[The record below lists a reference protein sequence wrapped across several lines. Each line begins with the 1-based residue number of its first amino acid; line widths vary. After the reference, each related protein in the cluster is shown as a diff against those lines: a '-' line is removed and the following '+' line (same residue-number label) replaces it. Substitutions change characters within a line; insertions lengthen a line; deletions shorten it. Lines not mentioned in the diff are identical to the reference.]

1 LEDNKNKF
9 ITILITFL
17 IFAGIAFGFRDYA
30 MRHIM
35 VDFDEPKYIN
45 LALQYTN
52 AIRAGDFSQFRTITF
67 NAEHPFLAKLVYAV
81 ALMPTT
87 PIDRILKKD
96 LDALK
101 PVTVDGRAYVYA
113 ARRSS
118 VIIGAITAGLL
129 ALLNPF
135 AGFLLAIQTSA
146 IHYTSVVYYE
156 ALPALMST
164 CSVLCYLMWRKK
176 YQVHE
181 SPFIRGK
188 VDLWMVAS
196 GIFFGW
202 AVAGKYTY
210 GLAGL
215 AILIDYGLLHVI
227 QWKKWIPAIIRIGLW
242 GALAILF
249 FYYSDPMIWDSPRE
263 RVMLSLHFHYDYSQS
278 DSVTRYGYPWWQPLA
293 WLVKQ
298 DKRYNPAFIFNA
310 DAFILGLSALGLPIA
325 FKKYRV
331 MFIWLVMTLAFLL
344 IWDTKWPQ
352 YIMMLATPLCLSA
365 GLALQEI
372 IKFLWKKIRKK
383 KDGLTEAS
391 F

>member
-1 LEDNKNKF
+1 MKNNNSR
-9 ITILITFL
+9 IIAVLITFF
-17 IFAGIAFGFRDYA
+17 IIGGIAFGFREYA
-30 MRHIM
+30 KRHIM

-45 LALQYTN
+45 LALRYTN
-52 AIRAGDFSQFRTITF
+52 AMRAGDYSQFRTITF
-67 NAEHPFLAKLVYAV
+67 NSEHPFLAKLVYAT
-81 ALMPTT
+81 ALLPTT
-87 PIDRILKKD
+87 PIDQIRKKD

-113 ARRSS
+113 ARSSS

-135 AGFLLAIQTSA
+135 AGLLLAIQTSA

-164 CSVLCYLMWRKK
+164 CAVLCYMMWRKK
-176 YQVHE
+176 YE
-181 SPFIRGK
+181 ADKAPILRGK
-188 VDLWMVAS
+188 VDLWLLAS
-196 GIFFGW
+196 AVCFGW
-202 AVAGKYTY
+202 AVASKYTY
-210 GLAGL
+210 GLAGI
-215 AILIDYGLLHVI
+215 AIGIDYALLHI
-227 QWKKWIPAIIRIGLW
+227 KHWRKWIPAIIRIGFW
-242 GALAILF
+242 GALAVVV

-263 RVMLSLHFHYDYSQS
+263 RIMLSLHFHYDYSQS

-298 DKRYNPAFIFNA
+298 HWRYDPAFLFNG
-310 DAFILGLSALGLPIA
+310 DAFILGLSALGLPLT

-331 MFIWLVMTLAFLL
+331 MAIWLVMTLAFLL

-352 YIMMLATPLCLSA
+352 YIMMLVTPLCLSA

-372 IKFLWKKIRKK
+372 VNFIKRRLFKKP
-383 KDGLTEAS
+383 DGVSEAA
-391 F
+391 

>member
-1 LEDNKNKF
+1 V
-9 ITILITFL
+9 
-17 IFAGIAFGFRDYA
+17 GIAFGFRDYA

-52 AIRAGDFSQFRTITF
+52 AIRASDYSQFRTITY

-81 ALMPTT
+81 ALLPTT

-101 PVTVDGRAYVYA
+101 PVTYDGRAYVYA

-129 ALLNPF
+129 ALLSPF
-135 AGFLLAIQTSA
+135 AGLLLAIQTSA

-176 YQVHE
+176 YKAE
-181 SPFIRGK
+181 KSPLFRGK
-188 VDLWMVAS
+188 VDLWMLAS
-196 GIFFGW
+196 AIFFGW

-210 GLAGL
+210 GLVGI
-215 AILIDYGLLHVI
+215 AILIDYGLMHV
-227 QWKKWIPAIIRIGLW
+227 KHRKNWIPAIIRIGIW
-242 GALAILF
+242 GALAVVV
-249 FYYSDPMIWDSPRE
+249 FYYSDPMIWDNPRE
-263 RVMLSLHFHYDYSQS
+263 RIMLSLHFHYNYSQS
-278 DSVTRYGYPWWQPLA
+278 DAVTKYGYPWWQPLA

-298 DKRYNPAFIFNA
+298 HWRYDPAFLFNA
-310 DAFILGLSALGLPIA
+310 DAFILGLSALGIPLT

-331 MFIWLVMTLAFLL
+331 IAIWLVMTLAFLL

-352 YIMMLATPLCLSA
+352 YILMLVTPLCLSA
-365 GLALQEI
+365 GIALQEI
-372 IKFLWKKIRKK
+372 MRFTWQKIRKK
-383 KDGLTEAS
+383 TNRFQAES
-391 F
+391 